1 MICKEDRNVTQM
13 EGVTASEKKSQAM
26 RILLMNTTIIA
37 AGVFASKIIME
48 NVTVFT
54 HQDGTSKSYL
64 LLLLGTLILGCSIRC
79 MIDEFILSPYADK
92 KRQDTLERAKQVR
105 VLSNDELVKL
115 FVIESCPEV
124 RGVQLQDRGGV
135 YLRGRYT
142 AHFVEFGQ
150 DGAAISSQKHDCR
163 ADIEAN
169 AIIRC
174 LAKASK

>member
-1 MICKEDRNVTQM
+1 MFYKKDNNVT
-13 EGVTASEKKSQAM
+13 TAAA
-26 RILLMNTTIIA
+26 IA
-37 AGVFASKIIME
+37 APSQKSIFIGEYLMKATVIVAGFIASKMILQNM
-48 NVTVFT
+48 TVFT
-54 HQDGTSKSYL
+54 QQGSMSGNYMM
-64 LLLLGTLILGCSIRC
+64 LLLGIVMFGCSVRC
-79 MIDEFILSPYADK
+79 IVDEFILSPYADK
-92 KRQDTLERAKQVR
+92 KRQDTLECAKQVR
-105 VLSNDELVKL
+105 ILSNDELVKL

-142 AHFVEFGQ
+142 THFVEFGQ